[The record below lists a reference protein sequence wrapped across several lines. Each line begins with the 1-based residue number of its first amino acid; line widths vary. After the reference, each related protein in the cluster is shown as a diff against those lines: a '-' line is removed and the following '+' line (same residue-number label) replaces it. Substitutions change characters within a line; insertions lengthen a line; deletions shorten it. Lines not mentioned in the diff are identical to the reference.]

1 MTPVYD
7 RPMRVILAALAAVL
21 LTACFQVPNPKVQEG
36 APKIAPDRQY
46 LLEGGAGQQ
55 RVLVWDCLDGSRIVM
70 TNSCRQMSCESDWS
84 VHKSMCGGGDGW
96 WDAAASERKP
106 MPPGTGW

>member
-1 MTPVYD
+1 MKS
-7 RPMRVILAALAAVL
+7 ILTALVATSLV
-21 LTACFQVPNPKVQEG
+21 ACFQVPNPKQQPGV
-36 APKIAPDRQY
+36 PRVAPDRQY
-46 LLEGGAGQQ
+46 LLEGGAGKQ

-70 TNSCRQMSCESDWS
+70 TNSCRQMSCESDWT

-96 WDAAASERKP
+96 WDVPGDRRKP